1 MPSALPEDI
10 QLFISRFQEL
20 RKKTGNWSQLVLKGA
35 QLRELPEH
43 AGVQIILC
51 KNHAVDEKEL
61 AEEVEQTVL
70 RELNVKMKIQVC
82 TPDSDPRFEDPVI
95 DLSGLIDME
104 IDIEE

>member
-1 MPSALPEDI
+1 M
-10 QLFISRFQEL
+10 
-20 RKKTGNWSQLVLKGA
+20 
-35 QLRELPEH
+35 
-43 AGVQIILC
+43 
-51 KNHAVDEKEL
+51 
-61 AEEVEQTVL
+61 EQTVL